1 MSRPGRRDEESIHAM
16 SPEPDL
22 TGSVE
27 LGDYLGILR
36 RRWLLIVTL
45 VVLVG
50 AAAMIW
56 SLQRPPSY
64 RATTSIL
71 VRPITSDQFGGQ
83 VRPDQLLNMANE
95 QQVVLSTPV
104 AAKVVAALHA
114 NETPEKLLERVSVD
128 VPAKSLVLAIGFSD
142 PVPRDAQR
150 GANEVAKAYLDIRS
164 GDVRRQITTS
174 VASLERQVK
183 ILGQQRQQQSDIINN
198 PDTTTSQR
206 QSAQGLRDTIVT
218 QIQALNQKIADLRQ
232 LSPAPG
238 TIIQPAALPTTRSSP
253 NHKVDLGI
261 GLAVG
266 LLLGVVVALVRDRT
280 DTRLRGPDDL
290 AERLDRPVL
299 AQIPQFPRW
308 RRSGRLRL
316 RRQSK
321 DSLVTL
327 EHPDSPIAE
336 AYRTLRIRLA
346 RLARQLDIKTVM
358 VVSAG
363 AGEGKSTTAANLA
376 VVMAESGRNVLLI
389 SADLRRPR
397 VHELF
402 ALPNKSGLSNLLM
415 NENDASRR
423 ATAAKDREDKEK
435 EFVAELWSVT
445 PNLWLILSGP
455 LPPHPSSLMD
465 SDAMRQLLKER
476 RDLFDFVLLD
486 CPPALVVADSLALA
500 PLVDAVLAVAD
511 AKTSSRSAV
520 SQLGE
525 QLEQVGGKLIGC
537 VLNRSKQSDG
547 VSYYRE
553 R

>member
-1 MSRPGRRDEESIHAM
+1 
-16 SPEPDL
+16 
-22 TGSVE
+22 
-27 LGDYLGILR
+27 
-36 RRWLLIVTL
+36 
-45 VVLVG
+45 
-50 AAAMIW
+50 
-56 SLQRPPSY
+56 
-64 RATTSIL
+64 
-71 VRPITSDQFGGQ
+71 
-83 VRPDQLLNMANE
+83 
-95 QQVVLSTPV
+95 V
-104 AAKVVAALHA
+104 A
-114 NETPEKLLERVSVD
+114 
-128 VPAKSLVLAIGFSD
+128 
-142 PVPRDAQR
+142 
-150 GANEVAKAYLDIRS
+150 
-164 GDVRRQITTS
+164 
-174 VASLERQVK
+174 
-183 ILGQQRQQQSDIINN
+183 
-198 PDTTTSQR
+198 
-206 QSAQGLRDTIVT
+206 
-218 QIQALNQKIADLRQ
+218 
-232 LSPAPG
+232 
-238 TIIQPAALPTTRSSP
+238 
-253 NHKVDLGI
+253 
-261 GLAVG
+261 
-266 LLLGVVVALVRDRT
+266 ALVRDRT

-308 RRSGRLRL
+308 RRWGRLGL

-358 VVSAG
+358 VVSAEP
-363 AGEGKSTTAANLA
+363 GEGKSTTTANLA
-376 VVMAESGRNVLLI
+376 VVMAESGWNVLLV

-415 NENDASRR
+415 NEHDASRR
-423 ATAAKDREDKEK
+423 PTAATAAKDREDKEK

-476 RDLFDFVLLD
+476 RDLFDVILLD

-500 PLVDAVLAVAD
+500 PLVDAVLVVAD
-511 AKTSSRSAV
+511 AKTSSRSSV

-537 VLNRSKQSDG
+537 VLNRSKQPDG
-547 VSYYRE
+547 ASYYRE

>member
-1 MSRPGRRDEESIHAM
+1 MSA
-16 SPEPDL
+16 EPDL

-45 VVLVG
+45 VVLAG
-50 AAAMIW
+50 AAATIW

-64 RATTSIL
+64 QATTSIL

-114 NETPEKLLERVSVD
+114 NETPEELLERVSVD
-128 VPAKSLVLAIGFSD
+128 VPAKSLVLAIHFSD
-142 PVPRDAQR
+142 PVPRVAQR
-150 GANEVAKAYLDIRS
+150 GADEVAEAYLDVRS
-164 GDVRRQITTS
+164 RGVEQQIKAS
-174 VASLERQVK
+174 VAGLERQVES
-183 ILGQQRQQQSDIINN
+183 LGQEREQQNAILSDSGAT
-198 PDTTTSQR
+198 PSQR
-206 QSAQGLRDTIVT
+206 QSAQALKDTIT
-218 QIQALNQKIADLRQ
+218 QQIQSLNQKIADLRQ
-232 LSPAPG
+232 LSPSPG

-261 GLAVG
+261 GLAIG
-266 LLLGVVVALVRDRT
+266 LLLGVVVAVVRDRT

-308 RRSGRLRL
+308 RRSGRRGL
-316 RRQSK
+316 RRRSK
-321 DSLVTL
+321 HSLITL
-327 EHPDSPIAE
+327 EHPDSPVAE

-363 AGEGKSTTAANLA
+363 VGEGKSTTTANLA
-376 VVMAESGRNVLLI
+376 VVMAESGRNVLLV

-397 VHELF
+397 VHEMF

-415 NENDASRR
+415 NENDASRGPK
-423 ATAAKDREDKEK
+423 AARDDRDREDKEK
-435 EFVAELWSVT
+435 EFVTELWSVT

-465 SDAMRQLLKER
+465 SDAMRQFLKQR

-500 PLVDAVLAVAD
+500 PLVDAVLVVAD
-511 AKTSSRSAV
+511 AKTCSRAAV

-525 QLEQVGGKLIGC
+525 QLELVGGKMIGC

>member
-1 MSRPGRRDEESIHAM
+1 MSA
-16 SPEPDL
+16 EPDL
-22 TGSVE
+22 AGSVE
-27 LGDYLGILR
+27 LGDYVGILR
-36 RRWLLIVTL
+36 RRWLLIVVL
-45 VVLVG
+45 VVLAG
-50 AAAMIW
+50 TAAIVW

-71 VRPITSDQFGGQ
+71 VRPITSDQFGSQ
-83 VRPDQLLNMANE
+83 VRPDQLLNMVNE

-114 NETPEKLLERVSVD
+114 KVTPEELLERVSVD
-128 VPAKSLVLAIGFSD
+128 VPAKSLVLAIHFSD

-150 GANEVAKAYLDIRS
+150 GADEVAKAYLDVRS
-164 GDVRRQITTS
+164 RDVKQQIKAS
-174 VASLERQVK
+174 VASLERQVES
-183 ILGQQRQQQSDIINN
+183 LGEERQRQNAILS
-198 PDTTTSQR
+198 PDSAATPSER
-206 QSAQGLRDTIVT
+206 QSAQGLRDTIT
-218 QIQALNQKIADLRQ
+218 QQIQSLNQKIAGLQQ
-232 LSPAPG
+232 LSPLPG

-280 DTRLRGPDDL
+280 DDRLRGRDDL

-299 AQIPQFPRW
+299 AQIPKFPRW
-308 RRSGRLRL
+308 RRSGGLGL

-327 EHPDSPIAE
+327 EHPNSPIAE

-346 RLARQLDIKTVM
+346 RLAWQLDIKTLM

-363 AGEGKSTTAANLA
+363 VGEGKSTTAANLA

-402 ALPNKSGLSNLLM
+402 GLPNKSGLSNLLM
-415 NENDASRR
+415 NENGARR
-423 ATAAKDREDKEK
+423 SSTAAKEDKEK
-435 EFVAELWSVT
+435 ELVAELWSVT

-465 SDAMRQLLKER
+465 SDAMRQLLKEQ
-476 RDLFDFVLLD
+476 RDQFDLILLD

-500 PLVDAVLAVAD
+500 PLVDAVLVVAD
-511 AKTSSRSAV
+511 AKSSSRSAIG
-520 SQLGE
+520 QLGE

-537 VLNRSKQSDG
+537 VLNRSRQSDG